1 MHACRQALA
10 STGYPCV
17 RAMHACVR
25 VCVQEG
31 AQVGKIVGVQA
42 PNLQTDI
49 LRLSDPNAAAAS

>member
-1 MHACRQALA
+1 MRAGRRLHRR
-10 STGYPCV
+10 GRYPCV
-17 RAMHACVR
+17 RAPCMRA
-25 VCVQEG
+25 CVQEG